1 MKVVC
6 DTNIIIDFSK
16 IGRLDLLKDV
26 FDEVLIPNEV
36 KEELMA
42 GEGAGESDGI
52 EDTDVKKALPGWISI
67 KTVKD
72 LFALENLKINID
84 KGESAS
90 IVLYKET
97 NSDLLAINDLKAR
110 GIAHALEIK
119 IIGTLGILLLAKD
132 KGLIQEI
139 KPLMEKLRKNG
150 AYVSNSLYN
159 RILEDAGEL

>member
-6 DTNIIIDFSK
+6 DTNVIIDFSK
-16 IGRLDLLKDV
+16 IGHLDLLKDV
-26 FDEVLIPNEV
+26 FDEVLIPDEV
-36 KEELMA
+36 KEELLS
-42 GEGAGESDGI
+42 GEADGI
-52 EDTDVKKALPGWISI
+52 EDTDIKKALDGWISI

-72 LFALENLKINID
+72 RFALENLKIHID

-97 NSDLLAINDLKAR
+97 NADLLAINDLKAR

-119 IIGTLGILLLAKD
+119 IIGTLGILLLAKG

-139 KPLMEKLRKNG
+139 KPVIDELRKIG
-150 AYVSNSLYN
+150 AYVSKNLYN
-159 RILEDAGEL
+159 RILKDAGEL

>member
-1 MKVVC
+1 M
-6 DTNIIIDFSK
+6 
-16 IGRLDLLKDV
+16 LKSI
-26 FDEVLIPNEV
+26 FDEVLIPCEV

-42 GEGAGESDGI
+42 GEGAGESAGESNGI
-52 EDTDVKKALPGWISI
+52 EDSDDKKVLPGWISI
-67 KTVKD
+67 ITIKD

-97 NSDLLAINDLKAR
+97 NSDLLAVNDLKAR
-110 GIAHALEIK
+110 SVAHALEIK
-119 IIGTLGILLLAKD
+119 VIGTLGILLLAKD

-159 RILEDAGEL
+159 RILEDAGELKMD

>member
-1 MKVVC
+1 M
-6 DTNIIIDFSK
+6 
-16 IGRLDLLKDV
+16 
-26 FDEVLIPNEV
+26 
-36 KEELMA
+36 
-42 GEGAGESDGI
+42 
-52 EDTDVKKALPGWISI
+52 
-67 KTVKD
+67 
-72 LFALENLKINID
+72 ENLKINID

-110 GIAHALEIK
+110 GIAHALGIK